1 MIKAKLITPNNE
13 KRSFDKREVIVGRRG
28 LGGLYRLPPNTV
40 KPLALGE

>member
-1 MIKAKLITPNNE
+1 MIKAKLSRPTIK
-13 KRSFDKREVIVGRRG
+13 KRSFDKREVIVGKRG

>member
-1 MIKAKLITPNNE
+1 MIKAKLIAPNNE
-13 KRSFDKREVIVGRRG
+13 KRSFDKREVIVGKRG